1 MYSLSVALITISV
14 IFPLLAFSAVALR
27 IRARS
32 VSRTSFSASDY
43 MILIALVKSRHKN
56 LLAIVLANTHA

>member
-27 IRARS
+27 IWARS

-43 MILIALVKSRHKN
+43 MILIALVKFRHNN